1 MRRSRPTTGSTGRP
15 GVVSLT
21 DAGDADLEDDA
32 GDEPEPELEGDAF
45 ADVDPEI
52 AEQVAAADAEDED
65 VDDDPDADDG
75 GGADLEDDSDG
86 GDAGDGSDDRKT
98 VGHVYCRALGAGAAI
113 SQDRMG
119 SGVDDRSAVIDEYA
133 DLAKELDLDEYMDQ
147 WYRENL
153 SDNSELGPGQGLV
166 AMTSLF
172 AVMVLVEDA
181 EMLDGAIESMS
192 GATGEVE
199 A

>member
-1 MRRSRPTTGSTGRP
+1 M
-15 GVVSLT
+15 VSLT
-21 DAGDADLEDDA
+21 DDRDGDREDD
-32 GDEPEPELEGDAF
+32 PEPEESLEEEAY
-45 ADVDPEI
+45 AEIDPEI
-52 AEQVAAADAEDED
+52 AEQVAEADAEDPNDEVD
-65 VDDDPDADDG
+65 VDDPAEEPDDDVG
-75 GGADLEDDSDG
+75 EAATG
-86 GDAGDGSDDRKT
+86 DRKT

-153 SDNSELGPGQGLV
+153 SGSSELGPGQGLV

-172 AVMVLVEDA
+172 AVMVLVEDT
-181 EMLDGAIESMS
+181 EMLDGAIDSMS
-192 GATGEVE
+192 GATAEVE

>member
-1 MRRSRPTTGSTGRP
+1 M
-15 GVVSLT
+15 VSLT
-21 DAGDADLEDDA
+21 DDHDADLEDDPDG

-65 VDDDPDADDG
+65 VDDDPDAD
-75 GGADLEDDSDG
+75 LEDDPDG
-86 GDAGDGSDDRKT
+86 GDAGDGSGDRKT

-153 SDNSELGPGQGLV
+153 SGNSELGPGQGLV

>member
-1 MRRSRPTTGSTGRP
+1 M
-15 GVVSLT
+15 VSLT
-21 DAGDADLEDDA
+21 DDRDDDREDEESLEEDAY
-32 GDEPEPELEGDAF
+32 
-45 ADVDPEI
+45 ADIDPEI
-52 AEQVAAADAEDED
+52 AEQVAEADAEDADDEID
-65 VDDDPDADDG
+65 VDNPAEEPEDT
-75 GGADLEDDSDG
+75 DDSPSTG
-86 GDAGDGSDDRKT
+86 DRKT

-153 SDNSELGPGQGLV
+153 SGSSELGPGQGLV

-172 AVMVLVEDA
+172 AVMVLVEDT
-181 EMLDGAIESMS
+181 EMLDGAIDSMS
-192 GATGEVE
+192 SATAEVE

>member
-1 MRRSRPTTGSTGRP
+1 M
-15 GVVSLT
+15 VSLT
-21 DAGDADLEDDA
+21 DDHSLDDPDLEDDP
-32 GDEPEPELEGDAF
+32 EPEPEDALEEEAY
-45 ADVDPEI
+45 AEIDPEI
-52 AEQVAAADAEDED
+52 AEQVAAADTEEDTDSENVD
-65 VDDDPDADDG
+65 VDDPADEPDNTSESTSTG
-75 GGADLEDDSDG
+75 
-86 GDAGDGSDDRKT
+86 DRKT

-153 SDNSELGPGQGLV
+153 SGSSELGPGQGLV

-181 EMLDGAIESMS
+181 EMLDGAIDSIG
-192 GATGEVE
+192 GATPEVE

>member
-1 MRRSRPTTGSTGRP
+1 M
-15 GVVSLT
+15 VSLT
-21 DAGDADLEDDA
+21 DDRDVDREN
-32 GDEPEPELEGDAF
+32 EPEESLEEDAY
-45 ADVDPEI
+45 ADIDPEI
-52 AEQVAAADAEDED
+52 AEQVAEADAEDDDEVD
-65 VDDDPDADDG
+65 VDDPAEEPEDT
-75 GGADLEDDSDG
+75 DDSPSTG
-86 GDAGDGSDDRKT
+86 DRKT

-153 SDNSELGPGQGLV
+153 SGSSELGPGQGLV

-172 AVMVLVEDA
+172 AVMVLVEDT
-181 EMLDGAIESMS
+181 EMLDGAIDSIG
-192 GATGEVE
+192 GATAE
-199 A
+199 AEA

>member
-1 MRRSRPTTGSTGRP
+1 M
-15 GVVSLT
+15 VSLT
-21 DAGDADLEDDA
+21 DDRDGDRE
-32 GDEPEPELEGDAF
+32 DEPEPEESLEEEAY
-45 ADVDPEI
+45 ADIDPEI
-52 AEQVAAADAEDED
+52 AEQVAEADAEDPDKEVD
-65 VDDDPDADDG
+65 VDDPAEEQDG
-75 GGADLEDDSDG
+75 TDDSTSTG
-86 GDAGDGSDDRKT
+86 DRKT

-153 SDNSELGPGQGLV
+153 SGSSELGPGQGLV

-172 AVMVLVEDA
+172 AVMVLVEDT
-181 EMLDGAIESMS
+181 EMLDGAIDSMS
-192 GATGEVE
+192 GATAEVE

>member
-1 MRRSRPTTGSTGRP
+1 M
-15 GVVSLT
+15 VSLT
-21 DAGDADLEDDA
+21 DDRDGDHEED
-32 GDEPEPELEGDAF
+32 PEPEESLEEEAY
-45 ADVDPEI
+45 ADIDPEI
-52 AEQVAAADAEDED
+52 AEQVAEADAEDADEEVD
-65 VDDDPDADDG
+65 VDDPAEEQDDT
-75 GGADLEDDSDG
+75 SDTTSTG
-86 GDAGDGSDDRKT
+86 DRKT

-153 SDNSELGPGQGLV
+153 SGSSELGPGQGLV

-172 AVMVLVEDA
+172 AVMVLVEDT
-181 EMLDGAIESMS
+181 EMLDGAIDSIG
-192 GATGEVE
+192 GATAEVE

>member
-1 MRRSRPTTGSTGRP
+1 MS
-15 GVVSLT
+15 
-21 DAGDADLEDDA
+21 DAVDEEDLEGPADT
-32 GDEPEPELEGDAF
+32 GDEPKPEDALEEEAY
-45 ADVDPEI
+45 AEIDPAI
-52 AEQVAAADAEDED
+52 AEQVAAADTEDTDDDDGVD
-65 VDDDPDADDG
+65 VDDPADEPDETTESTSTG
-75 GGADLEDDSDG
+75 
-86 GDAGDGSDDRKT
+86 DRKT

-153 SDNSELGPGQGLV
+153 SGSSELGPGQGLV

-181 EMLDGAIESMS
+181 EMLDGAIDSIG
-192 GATGEVE
+192 GATPEVE

>member
-1 MRRSRPTTGSTGRP
+1 M
-15 GVVSLT
+15 VSLT
-21 DAGDADLEDDA
+21 NDQDDAD
-32 GDEPEPELEGDAF
+32 GQPEAELEEESYAEI
-45 ADVDPEI
+45 DPEI
-52 AEQVAAADAEDED
+52 AEQVAAADSEDADGED
-65 VDDDPDADDG
+65 VDVDDPADEPNDTDERASTG
-75 GGADLEDDSDG
+75 
-86 GDAGDGSDDRKT
+86 DRKT

-153 SDNSELGPGQGLV
+153 SGSSELGPGQGLV

-172 AVMVLVEDA
+172 AVMVLVEDT
-181 EMLDGAIESMS
+181 EMLDGAIDSMS
-192 GATGEVE
+192 GATAEVE